1 MIFKE
6 KGMKMKIK
14 MKTTLA
20 IIILTGLTAC
30 NQGADKAE
38 TNTVTLE
45 TDTQKLSYAMG
56 LDVGNSL
63 KNLET
68 NVDANAF
75 SQAVSDVLSG
85 EKVKLPEE
93 VAANIKQEFF
103 RKKQESQMAKL
114 EAAGSENKTKG
125 EAFLAE
131 NAKKDGIKV
140 TASGLQYEVI
150 TQGDGAKPKPENT
163 VKVHYK
169 GTTIDGTEFDSSYS
183 RGQPISFPLN
193 GVIPGWTEGVA
204 LMPVGSK
211 YRFFIPSDLAYGER
225 GAGAKIGP
233 NSTLIFEVEL
243 LAIEK

>member
-1 MIFKE
+1 
-6 KGMKMKIK
+6 MKIK

-20 IIILTGLTAC
+20 IILLTGLTAC
-30 NQGADKAE
+30 NQGTDKA
-38 TNTVTLE
+38 TANKKNLE

-56 LDVGNSL
+56 LDVGKSL

-68 NVDANAF
+68 DVDADAF
-75 SQAVSDVLSG
+75 ALAVNDVLSG

-93 VAANIKQEFF
+93 LAANIKQEFF
-103 RKKQESQMAKL
+103 RKKQASQMAKRKS
-114 EAAGSENKTKG
+114 AGSENKTKG

-150 TQGDGAKPKPENT
+150 KQGDGAKPKPENT

-233 NSTLIFEVEL
+233 NSTLIFDVEL